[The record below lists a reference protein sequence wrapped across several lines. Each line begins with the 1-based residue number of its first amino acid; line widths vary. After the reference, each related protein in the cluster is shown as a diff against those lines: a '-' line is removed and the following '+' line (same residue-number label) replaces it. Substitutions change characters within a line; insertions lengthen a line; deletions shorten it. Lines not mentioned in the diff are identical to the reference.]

1 MPWGWLSNGMFAITA
16 LVLSGCKHTVID
28 GEQPAVISDPTDASR
43 AALQSAVNE
52 AMHTEVLLAEDALT
66 DSSLLIIERKKI
78 QSIDGLQTDGRTM
91 DMPVQF
97 RLVTNGVDCILVDQ
111 RNQSRYVLAN
121 TACRVETSG
130 D

>member
-1 MPWGWLSNGMFAITA
+1 MS
-16 LVLSGCKHTVID
+16 VDS
-28 GEQPAVISDPTDASR
+28 EQPAVISNPTDASR

-66 DSSLLIIERKKI
+66 DSSLLIIERRKT
-78 QSIDGLQTDGRTM
+78 QSIDGMPADGRTM
-91 DMPVQF
+91 DMPIQF

-111 RNQSRYVLAN
+111 RNQARYVLAD
-121 TACRVETSG
+121 TSCRAEVSG